1 MTKLYLVRHGQTKWN
16 IESRAQGSKNVE
28 LTDEGRNQAILLAER
43 MKNYKIDAI
52 YSSDLDR
59 AYETAKILGKTL
71 NVEVKKIDRLRE
83 MSFGEWEG
91 LTNEE
96 IQKNYQEHYT
106 VWRNDPHE
114 ANIPGGEKLL
124 DVQKRGLDVI
134 YRIVKENENK
144 NIIVVSHGVTIKS
157 IILGVMDIDLS
168 YFYKIRQD
176 NTSMNLIEY
185 KSYGPVLVTLNNT
198 SHLENM
204 K

>member
-1 MTKLYLVRHGQTKWN
+1 MTRLYLIRHGQTKWN
-16 IESRAQGSKNVE
+16 LESRAQGSKNVE
-28 LTDEGRNQAILLAER
+28 LTQKGRNQAALLAEK
-43 MKNYKIDAI
+43 MKNYEIDCI

-59 AYETAKILGKTL
+59 AYETAKMIGEKMNL
-71 NVEVKKIDRLRE
+71 EVKKIDGLRE

-96 IQKNYQEHYT
+96 IQKDYFEHYT
-106 VWRNDPHE
+106 VWRSDPHK
-114 ANIPGGEKLL
+114 AMIPGGEKLL
-124 DVQKRGLDVI
+124 DVQKRGLKAI
-134 YRIVKENENK
+134 NNIVKENENK
-144 NIIVVSHGVTIKS
+144 NIIVVSHGVAIKS
-157 IILGVMDIDLS
+157 IILGLMDIDLS

-198 SHLENM
+198 SHLENN

>member
-43 MKNYKIDAI
+43 MKNYRIDAI

-59 AYETAKILGKTL
+59 AYETAKILGNTL
-71 NVEVKKIDRLRE
+71 NIEVKKIDGLRE

-96 IQKNYQEHYT
+96 IQKDYKEHYT
-106 VWRNDPHE
+106 VWRNDPHK

-124 DVQKRGLDVI
+124 DVQKRGLAAI
-134 YRIVKENENK
+134 YRIVKENKNK